1 MVTENEQ
8 VGTTPEPQAEVQVED
23 NTQEPVAETTEQP
36 VAETA
41 ATPTAQPE
49 QPTEQPVKAE
59 PTEESGQPEQLN
71 QMQGQMTQLQQT
83 IQQQQQQL
91 QYFNELDEQ
100 NKAQQ
105 QAADYQKRLEEQG
118 YMPEQ
123 AQVVAQNY
131 ATQVQQTQRQQSDT
145 KKQQEYREGQRS
157 ASVYFAK
164 KYNLGVDDIGNLERF
179 GTPQDMEVEAKRMKE
194 FRDTKAELNALKK
207 AQVPSQQFDTN
218 QPAASA
224 SGSEEELLDSYNSG
238 VRTPQTE
245 AAARRA
251 AGLG

>member
-8 VGTTPEPQAEVQVED
+8 VGTTSEPQAEVQIED
-23 NTQEPVAETTEQP
+23 NTQEPVAETPEQP

-41 ATPTAQPE
+41 AP
-49 QPTEQPVKAE
+49 
-59 PTEESGQPEQLN
+59 S
-71 QMQGQMTQLQQT
+71 TQLQQT

-105 QAADYQKRLEEQG
+105 QAADYQRRLEEQG

-131 ATQVQQTQRQQSDT
+131 ATQVQQTQRQQAET
-145 KKQQEYREGQRS
+145 KKEQEYREGQRS

-179 GTPQDMEVEAKRMKE
+179 NTPQDMEVEAKRMKE

>member
-49 QPTEQPVKAE
+49 QPVKEE
-59 PTEESGQPEQLN
+59 PTQESGQPEQLN

-105 QAADYQKRLEEQG
+105 QAADYQRRLEEQG

-131 ATQVQQTQRQQSDT
+131 ATQVQQTQRQQAEA

-164 KYNLGVDDIGNLERF
+164 KYNLGVDDISNLERF
-179 GTPQDMEVEAKRMKE
+179 NTPQDMETEAKRMKE

-207 AQVPSQQFDTN
+207 AHVPSQQFDTN
-218 QPAASA
+218 QPTASA
-224 SGSEEELLDSYNSG
+224 SGSEEELLDSYNAG

-251 AGLG
+251 AGFG

>member
-8 VGTTPEPQAEVQVED
+8 VGTTTEPQAEVQIED
-23 NTQEPVAETTEQP
+23 NTQEPVAETPEQP

-41 ATPTAQPE
+41 APSTE
-49 QPTEQPVKAE
+49 QVEQPVEKAE
-59 PTEESGQPEQLN
+59 PTEEPEQPEQLN

-83 IQQQQQQL
+83 IQQQQEQL
-91 QYFNELDEQ
+91 KYFNELDEQ

-105 QAADYQKRLEEQG
+105 QAADYQRRLEEQG

-131 ATQVQQTQRQQSDT
+131 ATQVQQTQRQQAET
-145 KKQQEYREGQRS
+145 KKEQEYREGQRS

-179 GTPQDMEVEAKRMKE
+179 STPQDMEVEAKRMKE
-194 FRDTKAELNALKK
+194 FRDTKAELNALRKQ
-207 AQVPSQQFDTN
+207 QVPSQQFDTN